1 MATNNNN
8 RRVSCGVDFPIVADI
23 RNTLDVAGSHWYAI
37 HTLIWLIFTG
47 MCAIII
53 IYLGYL

>member
-37 HTLIWLIFTG
+37 HTFIWLIYL
-47 MCAIII
+47 CVLSV
-53 IYLGYL
+53 IYRPTYL